1 MGTARM
7 MTMAVVAIGAG
18 AFLAMSTIPAFAPYQ
33 KHKPDRVP
41 LVAVPEAGD
50 EQVPGAVYGL
60 APPRSQNSSGDEFG
74 VDLRGGDLVVHL
86 PRWAED
92 GGEWLTLGRK
102 AWQDWVEP
110 GERASDDRDEPSE
123 RYAAPSRRGWD
134 ERGYASH
141 RAWNQRREQGARDD
155 EADENGYG
163 PHNSWSNSGEQDLG
177 PLIEA
182 QPSPPDAAASA
193 AQRAR
198 EAAREVRAAEG
209 ND

>member
-1 MGTARM
+1 MGTARW

-41 LVAVPEAGD
+41 LVAIPEAGD
-50 EQVPGAVYGL
+50 EQAPDSAYGL
-60 APPRSQNSSGDEFG
+60 APPRSQSSSGDEFG

-92 GGEWLTLGRK
+92 GGEWLTLGRR
-102 AWQDWVEP
+102 AWEDWVEP

-123 RYAAPSRRGWD
+123 RYAAPSRPGWD
-134 ERGYASH
+134 ERGYTSH
-141 RAWNQRREQGARDD
+141 QAWNQRQEQGDRDD
-155 EADENGYG
+155 EEENGYAPRYRWSHSEEQESG
-163 PHNSWSNSGEQDLG
+163 PMT
-177 PLIEA
+177 EA
-182 QPSPPDAAASA
+182 QPPLPDAAASA

-198 EAAREVRAAEG
+198 EAARDVRAAEG
-209 ND
+209 NGQ